1 MPGAD
6 KELRKKALGLEPL
19 VMLGKNGL
27 DTAQIEELKTQLKR
41 KKLIK
46 VRMLKSFVSGKNR
59 KALAAEIAGQTNSEI
74 IYAVGSVIVLRKK

>member
-1 MPGAD
+1 MAGAD

-46 VRMLKSFVSGKNR
+46 VRM
-59 KALAAEIAGQTNSEI
+59 Q
-74 IYAVGSVIVLRKK
+74 